1 MRRKRVQR
9 ARRKGNKEKY
19 RSYKPYSSFPSKGSF
34 TPEFRFNSRIPTN
47 NRADPIHRATRAD
60 CAPASLPRKFI
71 LCQKLFPRF
80 AAMGGSLVLPW
91 LSFISP
97 WNDRAAVPTEFQG
110 HAPPEQSEQKG
121 GMIVVCFRI
130 KARVVE

>member
-1 MRRKRVQR
+1 
-9 ARRKGNKEKY
+9 
-19 RSYKPYSSFPSKGSF
+19 
-34 TPEFRFNSRIPTN
+34 
-47 NRADPIHRATRAD
+47 
-60 CAPASLPRKFI
+60 
-71 LCQKLFPRF
+71 
-80 AAMGGSLVLPW
+80 MGGSLVLPW

-97 WNDRAAVPTEFQG
+97 WNDPAAVPSEFQG